1 MKHIVGF
8 LAFVL
13 TLTAC
18 GEVAQAQQR
27 TKIASIGFL
36 FVGSKDQ
43 PHLDSFHQ
51 GLHELGYVDGKDIS
65 IDYRYAKGNSDAL
78 PALATELVAL
88 NVDVIVT
95 TNPNGTR
102 AVLRARS
109 TIPIVVV
116 GFDPVATGLVR

>member
-1 MKHIVGF
+1 MKHIVGL

-18 GEVAQAQQR
+18 EEVAQAQQR
-27 TKIASIGFL
+27 TKIARIGFL

-78 PALATELVAL
+78 PVLAAELVAL